1 MHSMD
6 KNEIETLRDRLQ
18 NRGDLT
24 LESIA
29 FGAGLSLSWLTKF
42 KLRKIAEPR
51 LKNYQALKRYMDR
64 QQSRAA

>member
-1 MHSMD
+1 MD

-18 NRGDLT
+18 NRGPEQT